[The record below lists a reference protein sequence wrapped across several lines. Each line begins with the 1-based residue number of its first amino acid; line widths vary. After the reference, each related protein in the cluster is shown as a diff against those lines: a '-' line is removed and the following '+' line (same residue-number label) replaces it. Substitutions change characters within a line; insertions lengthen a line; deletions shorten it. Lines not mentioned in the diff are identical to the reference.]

1 MQDNYWSRVLSRR
14 LSRRRALAATAASAG
29 AVAFLAACGGGD
41 SGGSGGG
48 KAPKDSSGLLYNLQD
63 ESKQAKRGGV
73 LVGSHPGV
81 ILTWNPMKTGINI
94 RGARR
99 GYSQLFRVTDGVLE
113 STTGALEGDFAQ
125 SWEIS
130 PDKLTITAKIDPGV
144 GLPPVPPVNG
154 RIMDAEDVVFAWERF
169 RKSGVLRSDLANS
182 ETSPSAPILSITA
195 PDKNTVVIKL
205 KEPNVTVMQQLAT
218 DRIGMMYIIPREGGD
233 KFDPDRDSFGSGP
246 FYILPDKSEISYRWK
261 RNPNF
266 KRAKL
271 KDSEPYLD
279 EIYEPVIPDT
289 ATGVAQFRTGAIYW
303 YGVPAAEIVRT
314 KRDNMEL
321 VMRTTPPPITGTER
335 ILFGSNPD
343 SLFKDE
349 RVRIAYMRTIDRDA
363 FISAAANTDQFAKE
377 GLPVQTFWEGA
388 FGAGYYSS
396 AYLDPKSKDYGPNA
410 KNFVADI
417 AEAKKL
423 LEAAGHKTPLDI
435 DQVYAAPG
443 PSSFPAGF
451 FTRAEIFMGMVESS
465 GIFKMKRV
473 LINYQ
478 TEWNTERYITSRG
491 NFSGVTW
498 GPDTSPPDGASAAY
512 FQYNSKGGRNMAGPN
527 PDATMEDLTLKVR
540 REFDDKKRADLV
552 HEIERYNAGKMMN
565 IKIASAGGFA
575 LNWPAYRN
583 VGVFQGGTNW
593 SDLRVFIDPTQP
605 PLKKS

>member
-1 MQDNYWSRVLSRR
+1 MESNYWNRVLNQR
-14 LSRRRALAATAASAG
+14 LGRRRAISATFGAAG
-29 AVAFLAACGGGD
+29 AAAFLAACGGGD
-41 SGGSGGG
+41 DNGGSGKG
-48 KAPKDSSGLLYNLQD
+48 PKDSSGLLFNLTD
-63 ESKQAKRGGV
+63 ETKEAKRGGV

-81 ILTWNPMKTGINI
+81 ILTFDPMKTGINI

-99 GYSQLFRVTDGVLE
+99 GYSQLFRITDGILQNTDGSV
-113 STTGALEGDFAQ
+113 EGDFAQ

-130 PDKLTITAKIDPGV
+130 PDKLTITAKVDPGV
-144 GLPPVPPVNG
+144 GLPPVAPVNG
-154 RIMDAEDVVFAWERF
+154 RVMDAEDVVFTWERF
-169 RKSGVLRSDLANS
+169 KKSGQLRSDFVN
-182 ETSPSAPILSITA
+182 EVNPGAPILSVTA
-195 PDKNTVVIKL
+195 PDKNTVVVKL
-205 KEPNVTVMQQLAT
+205 KEPDVTVMQGLAT
-218 DRIGMMYIIPREGGD
+218 DRIGTMYILPKEAGD
-233 KFDPDRDSFGSGP
+233 KFDPDRDAYGSGP

-266 KRAKL
+266 KRSKL
-271 KDSEPYLD
+271 KDNEPYLD

-303 YGVPAAEIVRT
+303 YGVPAAEIVST
-314 KRDNMEL
+314 KRDNQSL
-321 VMRTTPPPITGTER
+321 TMRSTNPPITGTER
-335 ILFGSNPD
+335 IFFGSNPD
-343 SLFKDE
+343 SVFKDE
-349 RVRIAYMRTIDRDA
+349 RVRIAYMRTIDRDS
-363 FISAAANTDQFAKE
+363 FIAAASNTDQFAKE

-396 AYLDPKSKDYGPNA
+396 AYLDPKSKEYGPNA
-410 KNFVADI
+410 KNFIFDV

-423 LEAAGHKTPLDI
+423 LEAAGHKTPLEI

-451 FTRAEIFMGMVESS
+451 YTRSEIFMGMVESS

-478 TEWNTERYITSRG
+478 TEWNTERYITSG
-491 NFSGVTW
+491 GKFNGVTW
-498 GPDTSPPDGASAAY
+498 GPDTSPPDGASAAF
-512 FQYNSKGGRNMAGPN
+512 FQYNSKGGRNMAGPS

-540 REFDDKKRADLV
+540 REFDDKKRADIV
-552 HEIERYNAGKMMN
+552 HEIDRLNAAKMTN

-583 VGVFQGGTNW
+583 VGVHQGGTNW
-593 SDLRVFIDPTQP
+593 MDMRVFIDPSQA